1 MGECEP
7 TSKWSHFANVPLNV
21 MFAKPGSPEQPL
33 RLLSDGLPGYII
45 QSPLLDADK
54 SLSYLVGGLEPWEFY
69 DFPFTWEWNVIIPS
83 EFDWP
88 KEVARDL
95 VHILLGAL
103 EHFFIF
109 HNIWDVIRQ
118 PLTNSI
124 IFQDGHIAPPTS
136 HPKWL
141 DLHHIHPN
149 LVTVMAMAGSPAAEL
164 THPSFFGMG

>member
-1 MGECEP
+1 MGNI
-7 TSKWSHFANVPLNV
+7 FI
-21 MFAKPGSPEQPL
+21 
-33 RLLSDGLPGYII
+33 LSGWWF
-45 QSPLLDADK
+45 QTWLD
-54 SLSYLVGGLEPWEFY
+54 
-69 DFPFTWEWNVIIPS
+69 DF
-83 EFDWP
+83 
-88 KEVARDL
+88 R
-95 VHILLGAL
+95 
-103 EHFFIF
+103 F
-109 HNIWDVIRQ
+109 HIWDVIRQ